1 MPKGKQKAIDLI
13 TSFPAPT
20 ASPSYKIANKHANT
34 ASDEPDCGSDSSISV
49 ASIAALACQFYTRNG
64 LHKHLLLL
72 GPETL
77 SKMLL
82 SQVEDDQFRP
92 WPVALQT
99 PRAALTQPAEQNSYV
114 NCVYCHKM
122 FDKRQSS
129 GCKVKHFGVLEELDK
144 TGDEKEWTCCGMKV
158 GYVGYDP
165 DVHADPAGEEPYC
178 YSGRHWGGW
187 VGSGGCRNAKREREK
202 ENAKREREEEKEN
215 VKREREEEFTGA
227 VGGSGKRMKK

>member
-13 TSFPAPT
+13 TSSPAPT
-20 ASPSYKIANKHANT
+20 ASPSDKIANKHTNKHANKH
-34 ASDEPDCGSDSSISV
+34 ANISSAEPDHGSDSPIPA

-64 LHKHLLLL
+64 LHKHLLSL

-82 SQVEDDQFRP
+82 SQVENDQFRP
-92 WPVALQT
+92 WPVVPQT

-129 GCKVKHFGVLEELDK
+129 GCKVKHFGVLRKLEG

-158 GYVGYDP
+158 SYVGYDP
-165 DVHADPAGEEPYC
+165 DVHADPAGEESYC

-187 VGSGGCRNAKREREK
+187 VGGSGGWS
-202 ENAKREREEEKEN
+202 AKREREEE
-215 VKREREEEFTGA
+215 FAGT
-227 VGGSGKRMKK
+227 VGSSGKRVKK